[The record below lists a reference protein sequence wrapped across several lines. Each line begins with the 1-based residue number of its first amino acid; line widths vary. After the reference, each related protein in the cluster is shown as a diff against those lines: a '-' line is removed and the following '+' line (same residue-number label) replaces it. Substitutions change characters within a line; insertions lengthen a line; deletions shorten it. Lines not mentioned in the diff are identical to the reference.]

1 MLHANKKKAG
11 VGIFISDKIDFKTK
25 TVIKDKGHYI
35 MTEGSIQ
42 QEDIILIN
50 VRAPNMREPEY
61 MNQILSDLKEYIDRN
76 NSREFNTSLTS
87 MDRSSR
93 QKINKETLALNN
105 TLCQMNLIDI
115 CRIFHTNVV
124 EYTFF
129 SSAHGM
135 FFRIDIIK
143 KTKNKKCW
151 LDVEQ
156 GESS

>member
-1 MLHANKKKAG
+1 M
-11 VGIFISDKIDFKTK
+11 
-25 TVIKDKGHYI
+25 IK
-35 MTEGSIQ
+35 GSIQ

-115 CRIFHTNVV
+115 CRIFHPKVV

-151 LDVEQ
+151 
-156 GESS
+156 

>member
-1 MLHANKKKAG
+1 
-11 VGIFISDKIDFKTK
+11 
-25 TVIKDKGHYI
+25 
-35 MTEGSIQ
+35 
-42 QEDIILIN
+42 
-50 VRAPNMREPEY
+50 MRDPEY
-61 MNQILSDLKEYIDRN
+61 INQILSDSKEYIDRN
-76 NSREFNTSLTS
+76 NSRELNTSLTS

-115 CRIFHTNVV
+115 CRIFHPKVV

-151 LDVEQ
+151 YDVEQ